1 MTTRMTDAERD
12 AFLADVHV
20 GVLSMNEP
28 DRGPLTAPIWYAYE
42 PGGEV
47 ILMTGP
53 NSRKGRLL
61 AVGTRVSLCAQT
73 EAPPYAYVTV
83 EGPVTAIEPPDAD
96 VDMRPMAIRY
106 LGPELGAQYA
116 AAMALAED
124 DSVMV
129 RIRPEHWLTVDYAK
143 DNPLEGG
150 SSS

>member
-1 MTTRMTDAERD
+1 MTTRMTNAERE

-28 DRGPLTAPIWYAYE
+28 DHGPLTAPIWYAYE

-47 ILMTGP
+47 LLMTGP

-61 AVGTRVSLCAQT
+61 ALGTRVSLCAQT

-83 EGPVTAIEPPDAD
+83 EGPVTAIEPHTDGD
-96 VDMRPMAIRY
+96 VRPMAIRY

-116 AAMALAED
+116 DAMASAED
-124 DSVMV
+124 ASVMV
-129 RIRPEHWLTVDYAK
+129 HIRPEHWLTVDYAK
-143 DNPLEGG
+143 ENPIEGG
-150 SSS
+150 NLT